1 VILQGTLLLMS
12 LLRLYGRVLRE
23 LGPELKLGIVLTLA
37 NVLLAI
43 AAFAEPTLFG
53 KIINVLSA
61 QRPPG
66 QSVSFSEVSWLILL
80 WIVFGVF
87 TIAAGVLV
95 ALHSDRLSHR
105 RRLAVMAGYFEH
117 VLTLPVAF
125 HTQTHSGRVLKV
137 MLEGTNGMAW
147 LWLGFF
153 RTHCAALVALIL
165 LLPFTVI
172 LNWRLAML
180 LIGLVVIFAVLLWYI
195 MNKTE
200 KLQGSVES
208 YHSNLAEH
216 TSDALGNIP
225 VIQSFTRIKAETEA
239 LKGIIHQLLSA
250 QIPVLSWW
258 ALASVATRTSAT
270 LTVTLILL
278 YGTYLHIQG
287 LATIGEIVTFMGFAT
302 MLIGKLEEAV
312 GFVNSLLMQAP
323 KMQEYFAIADTL
335 PAVRD
340 RPTAVEAP
348 RFKGRIE
355 FDNVSYSYDGKKAAV
370 QDVII
375 TVEPGE
381 TVALVGSTGSGKS
394 TTLGLLHRA
403 FDPQSGAVKIDG
415 VDIRDYTVQ
424 SLRAN
429 IGVVFQEPML
439 FARTIE
445 ENLKIGKPE
454 ALPHEIELAVER
466 AQATDFISRQSDG
479 LMTIVGERGR
489 SLSGGERQRLSI
501 ARALLKDPPIMI
513 LDEATSALDATT
525 EQKLQKALDEVRKGR
540 TTFIIA
546 HRLATIRNAD
556 RILVFDQGRIMEYGS
571 FEDLVKEGGR
581 FAALARAQY
590 MAGAGK
596 ARPQPVQNAQAGTA
610 GAAPVPENVAEEA
623 PRKPREKAQ
632 RNGTKA
638 KPAAAAARR
647 R

>member
-1 VILQGTLLLMS
+1 MS
-12 LLRLYGRVLRE
+12 LLRLYGRVLRQ
-23 LGPELKLGIVLTLA
+23 LGPELKLGVLLTFA
-37 NVLLAI
+37 NVALAI

-53 KIINVLSA
+53 QIINVLSA
-61 QRPPG
+61 QRPAG
-66 QSVSFSEVSWLILL
+66 QSVSFAEVSWLIML
-80 WIVFGVF
+80 WIVFGMF

-95 ALHSDRLSHR
+95 ALHADRLSHR

-153 RTHCAALVALIL
+153 RTHCSALVALVL
-165 LLPFTVI
+165 LLPFTVF
-172 LNWRLAML
+172 LNWRLATL
-180 LIGLVVIFAVLLWYI
+180 LIALVVIFGLLIWYI

-200 KLQGSVES
+200 KLQGTVES

-216 TSDALGNIP
+216 TSDALGNVP

-258 ALASVATRTSAT
+258 ALASVATRTAAT

-287 LATIGEIVTFMGFAT
+287 LASIGEIVTFMGFAT

-323 KMQEYFAIADTL
+323 KMLEYFEIADTL
-335 PAVRD
+335 PAVAD
-340 RPTAVEAP
+340 RPNAVEAP

-355 FDNVSYSYDGKKAAV
+355 FDNVSFSYDGKKTAV
-370 QDVII
+370 KDVFI

-403 FDPQSGAVKIDG
+403 FDPQSGVIRIDG

-454 ALPHEIELAVER
+454 ALPEEIETAVER
-466 AQATDFISRQSDG
+466 AQATDFIARQSDG
-479 LMTIVGERGR
+479 LVTIVGERGR

-513 LDEATSALDATT
+513 LDEATSALDAST

-556 RILVFDQGRIMEYGS
+556 RILVFDQGRIEEYGS
-571 FEDLVKEGGR
+571 FESLVKEGGR

-590 MAGAGK
+590 MAGAEAK
-596 ARPQPVQNAQAGTA
+596 TEP
-610 GAAPVPENVAEEA
+610 VAEA
-623 PRKPREKAQ
+623 DAA
-632 RNGTKA
+632 TAA
-638 KPAAAAARR
+638 KPKRKTPARKR
-647 R
+647 AKT

>member
-1 VILQGTLLLMS
+1 MS
-12 LLRLYGRVLRE
+12 LLRLYGRVLRQ
-23 LGPELKLGIVLTLA
+23 LGPELKLGVLLTFA
-37 NVLLAI
+37 NVALAI

-53 KIINVLSA
+53 QIINVLSA
-61 QRPPG
+61 QRPAG
-66 QSVSFSEVSWLILL
+66 QSVSFAEVSWLIML
-80 WIVFGVF
+80 WIVFGMF

-95 ALHSDRLSHR
+95 ALHADRLSHR

-153 RTHCAALVALIL
+153 RTHCSALVALVL
-165 LLPFTVI
+165 LLPFTVF
-172 LNWRLAML
+172 LNWRLATL
-180 LIGLVVIFAVLLWYI
+180 LIALVVIFGLLIWYI

-200 KLQGSVES
+200 KLQGTVES

-216 TSDALGNIP
+216 TSDALGNVP

-258 ALASVATRTSAT
+258 ALASVATRTAAT

-287 LATIGEIVTFMGFAT
+287 LASIGEIVTFMGFAT

-323 KMQEYFAIADTL
+323 KMLEYFEIADTL
-335 PAVRD
+335 PAVAD
-340 RPTAVEAP
+340 RPNAVEAP

-355 FDNVSYSYDGKKAAV
+355 FDNVSFSYDGKKTAV
-370 QDVII
+370 KDVFI

-403 FDPQSGAVKIDG
+403 FDPQSGVIRIDG

-454 ALPHEIELAVER
+454 ALPEEIETAVER
-466 AQATDFISRQSDG
+466 AQATDFIARQSDG
-479 LMTIVGERGR
+479 LVTIVGERGR

-513 LDEATSALDATT
+513 LDEATSALDAST

-556 RILVFDQGRIMEYGS
+556 RILVFDQGRIEEYGS
-571 FEDLVKEGGR
+571 FESLVKEGGR

-590 MAGAGK
+590 MAGAEAK
-596 ARPQPVQNAQAGTA
+596 AEP
-610 GAAPVPENVAEEA
+610 VAEA
-623 PRKPREKAQ
+623 DAA
-632 RNGTKA
+632 TAA
-638 KPAAAAARR
+638 KPQRKTPARKR
-647 R
+647 AKT

>member
-1 VILQGTLLLMS
+1 VQSSSGSLSALYSRVIGQ
-12 LLRLYGRVLRE
+12 
-23 LGPELKLGIVLTLA
+23 LGPELRLGMILTVA

-43 AAFAEPTLFG
+43 AAFAEPALFG
-53 KIINVLSA
+53 QIINVLST
-61 QRPPG
+61 QRPAG
-66 QSVSFSEVSWLILL
+66 TSVSFSDISTLIAM
-80 WIVFGVF
+80 WIAFGVF

-95 ALHSDRLSHR
+95 ALHADRLSHR
-105 RRLAVMAGYFEH
+105 RRLAVMANYFEH

-125 HTQTHSGRVLKV
+125 HSQTHSGRVLKV
-137 MLEGTNGMAW
+137 MLEGSNGMAW

-153 RTHCAALVALIL
+153 RSHCSAIVALVL
-165 LLPFTVI
+165 LLPFTI
-172 LNWRLAML
+172 FLNWRLASL
-180 LIGLVVIFAVLLWYI
+180 LIVLVFVFAVLIWYI

-200 KLQGSVES
+200 KMQGSVEE
-208 YHSNLAEH
+208 YHSSLAEH

-239 LKGIIHQLLSA
+239 LKGVIHQLLTA

-258 ALASVATRTSAT
+258 ALASVATRTAAT

-323 KMQEYFAIADTL
+323 KMREFFEIADTL

-340 RPTAVEAP
+340 KPNAVEAP
-348 RFKGRIE
+348 RFKGRIQFE
-355 FDNVSYSYDGKKAAV
+355 NVSYSYDGKKTAV
-370 QDVII
+370 QDVFI

-381 TVALVGSTGSGKS
+381 TVALVGATGSGKS

-403 FDPQSGAVKIDG
+403 FDPQSGTIMIDG
-415 VDIRDYTVQ
+415 VDIRDYTVS
-424 SLRAN
+424 SLRQN

-439 FARTIE
+439 FARSIE
-445 ENLKIGKPE
+445 ENLKIGNPQASDE
-454 ALPHEIELAVER
+454 EIKTAIER

-513 LDEATSALDATT
+513 LDEATSALDAST
-525 EQKLQKALDEVRKGR
+525 EQKLQKALDEVRVGR

-556 RILVFDQGRIMEYGS
+556 RILVFDQGRIMEYGNFDS
-571 FEDLVKEGGR
+571 LVKEGGK
-581 FAALARAQY
+581 FASLARAQF
-590 MAGAGK
+590 MVA
-596 ARPQPVQNAQAGTA
+596 AQA
-610 GAAPVPENVAEEA
+610 EA
-623 PRKPREKAQ
+623 
-632 RNGTKA
+632 KA
-638 KPAAAAARR
+638 KKSKTTSKKSSSEVRAKRVPLKA
-647 R
+647 